1 MPLTRPFLAAIA
13 FAALAT
19 SESHAA
25 SLPSAPTLP
34 KPTTPEFQLR
44 HVLDN
49 PRASMSNGFGSEVA
63 TDGTYAL
70 IGAPR
75 DSLNNNQAGSAAL
88 FDVATG
94 ALRRS
99 LTSPTSSGSVRFGSS
114 VALAGGQALI
124 GSSHDGSGPIP
135 TFAGRAFLYDSAT
148 GALKQTFQ
156 STAPSSSGN
165 FGAGVALSDTG
176 GAFVGEPGATVGG
189 VTEAGRALSFPA
201 SITQPIRE
209 VANPAPR
216 PFGGLGGDLAHD
228 DGLLLASE
236 VGTGGGFIEGS
247 AFLFDA
253 GTGALVRTLTDP
265 DPGAPSL
272 MNTNRFGD
280 SIALGGTF
288 AVVGDP
294 GDDTNGTDAGAVVV
308 FNKTTGAVVRTFQS
322 PDLQVG
328 DQFGEAVA
336 TDGTILAVGEPG
348 HGTARGPDGE
358 LTVLPFGQVHIFDI
372 LSGNLIQTIANPDPG
387 EFRNGSFGAALAL
400 AGDALLIGAS
410 GLKVGIPAQNSL
422 IIPSNG
428 GRAFVYSRAEMTP
441 PPNPVPLP
449 ASAWLLGA
457 AALALGAFR
466 RRGAETRRAGITGAI
481 IG

>member
-19 SESHAA
+19 SQSHAA
-25 SLPSAPTLP
+25 SLPSVPTLP
-34 KPTTPEFQLR
+34 TPTTPEFQLR

-70 IGAPR
+70 IGAPL

-94 ALRRS
+94 ALRHS
-99 LTSPTSSGSVRFGSS
+99 LTSPTSSGSVRFGSA

-135 TFAGRAFLYDSAT
+135 TFAGRAFLYESAT

-165 FGAGVALSDTG
+165 FGAAVALSETG
-176 GAFVGEPGATVGG
+176 DAFAGEPRATVGG

-216 PFGGLGGDLAHD
+216 PFGGLGGGLAYD

-236 VGTGGGFIEGS
+236 AGTGGGFIQGS
-247 AFLFDA
+247 AHLFDA
-253 GTGALVRTLTDP
+253 GTGALVRALADP

-280 SIALGGTF
+280 SVALGGTF

-294 GDDTNGTDAGAVVV
+294 GDDANGTDAGAVVV

-348 HGTARGPDGE
+348 HGTVRDTDGIP
-358 LTVLPFGQVHIFDI
+358 VAPPIGQVHIFDI

-387 EFRNGSFGAALAL
+387 EFKNGSFGAALAL
-400 AGDALLIGAS
+400 AGDALVIGAS
-410 GLKVGIPAQNSL
+410 GLKVGIPAQDFVV
-422 IIPSNG
+422 IPTNG
-428 GRAFVYSRAEMTP
+428 GRAFVYSRAPPPP

-449 ASAWLLGA
+449 ASVWLLGSGA
-457 AALALGAFR
+457 VALGAFR
-466 RRGAETRRAGITGAI
+466 RHGRQTGRAEP
-481 IG
+481 